1 MGFCGQVSLGH
12 AAFVGIG
19 AYGAALLLKA
29 GAPLL
34 IALGLGTAI
43 TCFFGLIVG
52 FASIDCGED
61 FLAITTLAVGFL
73 FLGVVRKSHLLGG
86 EFGLS
91 EIPHSNLGC
100 NRRCD
105 AHRRECS
112 CGHLCRSVYRQQL
125 GGGSRLVRLSLTKTL
140 LDLLGISAPRYKL
153 LAFCTGTAFAGLA
166 GALYVNYSR
175 FVLPDAF
182 QFPLSVTALAM
193 VVVGGI
199 GSTFGVAFGALALVM
214 LPELFANLA
223 IIECSPLALFS

>member
-1 MGFCGQVSLGH
+1 MPS
-12 AAFVGIG
+12 
-19 AYGAALLLKA
+19 
-29 GAPLL
+29 
-34 IALGLGTAI
+34 
-43 TCFFGLIVG
+43 
-52 FASIDCGED
+52 
-61 FLAITTLAVGFL
+61 TTLAVGFL

-91 EIPHSNLGC
+91 EIPHSNLGATGDVMLIAASAVAAIC
-100 NRRCD
+100 VGQYIGNSWAGLAFSAIKFDED
-105 AHRRECS
+105 AP
-112 CGHLCRSVYRQQL
+112 RS
-125 GGGSRLVRLSLTKTL
+125 
-140 LDLLGISAPRYKL
+140 LGISAPRYKL

-182 QFPLSVTALAM
+182 GFPLSVTALAM